1 MDREEFY
8 KAVKEMVPKY
18 LDQAYAGHQVVIK
31 EFHEAEG
38 TKHCLALVDAK
49 PGLNR
54 FEAVQFLPYRCVL
67 ET

>member
-38 TKHCLALVDAK
+38 TKQNIVWHWLMQNQD
-49 PGLNR
+49 
-54 FEAVQFLPYRCVL
+54 
-67 ET
+67 

>member
-38 TKHCLALVDAK
+38 I
-49 PGLNR
+49 
-54 FEAVQFLPYRCVL
+54 
-67 ET
+67 